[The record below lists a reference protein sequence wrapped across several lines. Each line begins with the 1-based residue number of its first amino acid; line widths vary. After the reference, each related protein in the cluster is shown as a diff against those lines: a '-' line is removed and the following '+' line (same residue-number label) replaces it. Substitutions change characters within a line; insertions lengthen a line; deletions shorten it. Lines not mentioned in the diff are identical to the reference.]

1 MKTAASLFA
10 CFLLVWAA
18 ALGLAFAAQR
28 MPASKER
35 VADAT
40 EARFAPPLAV
50 SARPLGG
57 GVRFD

>member
-10 CFLLVWAA
+10 SFLLVWVA

-28 MPASKER
+28 TPAPKER
-35 VADAT
+35 VAAAI
-40 EARFAPPLAV
+40 EARFAPPLAL

>member
-10 CFLLVWAA
+10 SFLLVWVA

-28 MPASKER
+28 MPAPKER
-35 VADAT
+35 VAAT
-40 EARFAPPLAV
+40 IEARFAPPLVLA
-50 SARPLGG
+50 ARPLGG

>member
-10 CFLLVWAA
+10 SFLLVWVA

-28 MPASKER
+28 APAPKER
-35 VADAT
+35 VVAAI

-57 GVRFD
+57 GIRFD